1 MNAQY
6 VDRFVTVN
14 GVKLHFQDWG
24 GADNCAPLLMVHG
37 VTQQSHTFDPVAN
50 LLHPRYH
57 CFALDLRGHG
67 DSERGD
73 PGSYKYPV
81 YAADVLA
88 FLDALGIK
96 KTHYLGTSLG
106 GRVAMTMAA
115 SQPDRFASLVINDI
129 SPEPANSGVARILA
143 LHGGDKPPFPTAETY
158 LEQVVFAYRPY
169 LRALPVEA
177 VLRNVRW
184 NLREVEGGVRPKFD
198 PAVLARLG
206 GGDGTSGA
214 KEMLWQGFRN
224 VVCPML
230 LLRAE
235 LSDIVSPE
243 IVQLMQAARPQ
254 LQVVEIPGVGHA
266 PALTEPTSKKALEQ
280 FFL

>member
-1 MNAQY
+1 MNDQY
-6 VDRFVTVN
+6 VDRFLTVN

-24 GADNCAPLLMVHG
+24 GSDNSPPLLMVHG

-50 LLHPRYH
+50 LLHQRYH
-57 CFALDLRGHG
+57 CIALDLRGHG

-88 FLDALGIK
+88 VLDALGIK

-106 GRVAMTMAA
+106 GRLAMTMAA

-129 SPEPANSGVARILA
+129 SPEPANAGVARIVA
-143 LHGGDKPPFPTAETY
+143 VHGGEKPPFPTAEAY
-158 LEQVVFAYRPY
+158 VEQVVFAYRPY
-169 LRALPVEA
+169 LRALPMEA
-177 VLRNVRW
+177 VVRNVRW

-198 PAVLARLG
+198 PAVLSRLS

-214 KEMLWQGFRN
+214 KEMLWQGFRS
-224 VVCPML
+224 VACPML

-235 LSDIVSPE
+235 LSDVVSPE
-243 IVQLMQAARPQ
+243 SVRLMQAAQPQ
-254 LQVVEIPGVGHA
+254 LQVVEIPDVGHP
-266 PALTEPTSKKALEQ
+266 PALTESASKKALEQ

>member
-6 VDRFVTVN
+6 VDRFLTVN
-14 GVKLHFQDWG
+14 GVKLHFLDWG
-24 GADNCAPLLMVHG
+24 GTDGAAPLLMVHG
-37 VTQQSHTFDPVAN
+37 VTQQCHTFDPVAN
-50 LLHPRYH
+50 LLHQRYH
-57 CFALDLRGHG
+57 CIALDLRGHG

-106 GRVAMTMAA
+106 GRLAMIIGV
-115 SQPDRFASLVINDI
+115 SQSERFAGVVINDI
-129 SPEPANSGVARILA
+129 SPEPANAGIARILA
-143 LHGGDKPPFPTAETY
+143 LHGGDKPPFPTAEAY
-158 LEQVVFAYRPY
+158 VEQVVFAYRPY
-169 LRALPVEA
+169 LRALPMEA
-177 VLRNVRW
+177 VLKNVRW

-198 PAVLARLG
+198 PNVLARLSA
-206 GGDGTSGA
+206 GDASSGA

-224 VVCPML
+224 LTCPIL

-243 IVQLMQAARPQ
+243 SVRLMQAARPQ
-254 LQVVEIPGVGHA
+254 LQVAEIPDVGHA
-266 PALTEPTSKKALEQ
+266 PALTEPASKQALEQ